1 MVEFEGLDKI
11 EAAVEEVLKKR
22 PEFIIT
28 ALKEQPQILEK
39 VISYLIPWRDIAT
52 KEDIKMLVELMN
64 KRFEDLFH
72 YIDKRFEDLLH
83 YMDKRFEAIEK
94 RFEDLL
100 HHMNKRFEAIDK
112 RLAFIEKIIIL
123 LLGCNLISIAT
134 LITFLVIK

>member
-28 ALKEQPQILEK
+28 ALKEQPQIIEK
-39 VISYLIPWRDIAT
+39 VISYLIPWRDMAT
-52 KEDIKMLVELMN
+52 KEDIKMVKEDIKMVKEDIKMLVELMN
-64 KRFEDLFH
+64 KRFEDLLH

-83 YMDKRFEAIEK
+83 HID
-94 RFEDLL
+94 
-100 HHMNKRFEAIDK
+100 KRFEAIDK

>member
-22 PEFIIT
+22 PELIII
-28 ALKEQPQILEK
+28 ALKEQPQIIEK
-39 VISYLIPWRDIAT
+39 VISYLIPWRDMAMKEDIKMVKEDIKMV

-64 KRFEDLFH
+64 KRFEDLLH
-72 YIDKRFEDLLH
+72 YID
-83 YMDKRFEAIEK
+83 
-94 RFEDLL
+94 
-100 HHMNKRFEAIDK
+100 KRFEAIDK